1 MTMHSWTQTALAA
14 GVFVLAAGGAQAA
27 CDVDKPGSALTL
39 MEAAKVYHCLE
50 KELHAGYLQGDKR
63 WIPSE
68 FVTDYRSWKAAS
80 DFPAAP
86 GFHGERYLVTFVNPV
101 GEAEYMQF
109 KEENVTMPAGSV
121 LAKESFTVN
130 DAGKV
135 SKGPLFL
142 MQKVAEGSSPATGD
156 WYYMAITPDGL
167 PMTMDVVSACSDCH
181 QGNFGQRDGLGY
193 PLEEARAKP

>member
-1 MTMHSWTQTALAA
+1 MHSWTRTALAA
-14 GVFVLAAGGAQAA
+14 GGFVLIAGGAQAA
-27 CDVDKPGSALTL
+27 CDVDKPGSELTL
-39 MEAAKVYHCLE
+39 MEAAQVYHCLE
-50 KELHAGYLQGDKR
+50 KELHAGYVQGDKR

-68 FVTDYRSWKAAS
+68 FVAGYRGWKAAS

-130 DAGKV
+130 GDGKV

-142 MQKVAEGSSPATGD
+142 MQKVATGTSPETGD
-156 WYYMAITPDGL
+156 WFYMAVTPDGM